1 MQRLAD
7 RSPLSGAPLVDRLR
21 VDRRQLLAAALAS
34 PFVFAHRALAEA
46 PVYIADMHFHLF
58 FFGPSPA
65 PSRSLAKEM
74 AAGNVT
80 LAAWSLVGDVPW
92 LRPTGHGYKQ
102 RGTPEPGE
110 PLAWFKEELD
120 RIKAYLARQNLKI
133 VRTPENVERAR
144 KGDPHVVLS
153 VEGASFVESDLSGLE
168 VAHDLGIRHIQ
179 LVHYI
184 GNPLADFQ
192 TEEPRHNGLTGLGRE
207 VVQECNRLGILVD
220 LAHCTEAAVMQ
231 ALAASKVPMVW
242 SHSSVTR
249 RGKPHWTMGV
259 GRARQLSLET
269 AKAVAGEGGV
279 VGLWAMR
286 SDVGRTIGAYADR
299 LSELADWL
307 GEDHAAFGTDMNALA
322 NPVIARFA
330 DLKRVVRHWQERKVS
345 ASRIEKLAIGNY
357 ARVLREAF
365 AARQA

>member
-1 MQRLAD
+1 MQRLAG
-7 RSPLSGAPLVDRLR
+7 RGPLCGAHLSDGLHIT
-21 VDRRQLLAAALAS
+21 RRQLLAAALAS
-34 PFVFAHRALAEA
+34 PLFLAPRASAAA

-65 PSRSLAKEM
+65 PSRALAKEM

-102 RGTPEPGE
+102 RGTPKPGE
-110 PLAWFKEELD
+110 PLAWFKEELG
-120 RIKAYLARQNLKI
+120 RIKAYLAKQNLKI
-133 VRTPENVERAR
+133 VRTPQDVERAL

-153 VEGASFVESDLSGLE
+153 VEGASFVEDDLSGLE
-168 VAHDLGIRHIQ
+168 VAYNLGIRHIQ

-192 TEEPRHNGLTGLGRE
+192 TEEPRHNGLSGLGRE
-207 VVQECNRLGILVD
+207 VVEECNRLGILVD

-231 ALAASKVPMVW
+231 ALKVSRVPLVW

-249 RGKPHWTMGV
+249 TGKPHWTMGV
-259 GRARQLSLET
+259 GRARQLSLEA
-269 AKAVAGEGGV
+269 AKAIAGEGGV

-286 SDVGRTIGAYADR
+286 SDVGSTIGAYADR
-299 LSELADWL
+299 LAEMADWL
-307 GEDHAAFGTDMNALA
+307 GEDHAGIGTDMNALK
-322 NPVIARFA
+322 NPVIASFA
-330 DLKRVVRHWQERKVS
+330 DLQRVVRHWQEQKMPE
-345 ASRIEKLAIGNY
+345 SRIRKLAIGNY
-357 ARVLREAF
+357 ARVLRGAF